1 MLKCRRGS
9 GDQQGAHLSSLS
21 FWITA
26 GNYPSPSIPNTHLS
40 ERSKDTTA
48 TGLITCKR
56 WCAEAE
62 CYGLHCLF
70 KSMLGGLCSFAKE
83 GWQGSKATEAKAAK
97 KVLKTEL
104 SLWPEG
110 IPANTTLCT
119 REPPSLQR
127 HAAVQNRRF
136 VWIWQ
141 LGADSDHRL
150 SKKRKEKKTLR
161 TLRHRRGCGVPIINC
176 QSNCKIY

>member
-1 MLKCRRGS
+1 MLKCGRGS
-9 GDQQGAHLSSLS
+9 GDQQGAHLGSLS

-26 GNYPSPSIPNTHLS
+26 GNYPSPSISNTQLS

-48 TGLITCKR
+48 KGLITCKR

-119 REPPSLQR
+119 RDPPSLQR
-127 HAAVQNRRF
+127 HAAVE
-136 VWIWQ
+136 IED
-141 LGADSDHRL
+141 LCEYDSEEL
-150 SKKRKEKKTLR
+150 IQITGWEKKEKNAAYLKASQWLR
-161 TLRHRRGCGVPIINC
+161 CSYNQL
-176 QSNCKIY
+176 SE

>member
-1 MLKCRRGS
+1 MLKCRQGG
-9 GDQQGAHLSSLS
+9 GDQQGAQLGSLS
-21 FWITA
+21 FRKTA
-26 GNYPSPSIPNTHLS
+26 GNYPSTSVPNTQRS
-40 ERSKDTTA
+40 ERSTDTTA
-48 TGLITCKR
+48 TGPITCKR

-119 REPPSLQR
+119 RDPPSLQC
-127 HAAVQNRRF
+127 HTAVK
-136 VWIWQ
+136 I
-141 LGADSDHRL
+141 
-150 SKKRKEKKTLR
+150 ET
-161 TLRHRRGCGVPIINC
+161 CVPITVRSC
-176 QSNCKIY
+176 FRSKVE